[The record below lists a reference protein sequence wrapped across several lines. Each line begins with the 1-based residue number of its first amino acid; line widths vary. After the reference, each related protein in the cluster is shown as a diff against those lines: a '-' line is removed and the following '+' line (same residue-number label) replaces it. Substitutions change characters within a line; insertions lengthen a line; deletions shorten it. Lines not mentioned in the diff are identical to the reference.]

1 MKEST
6 FKLLLIL
13 IAIGF
18 VVFAAVVFFAPIIEN
33 PDIIGV
39 LKAGFVNPYATAYS
53 VDLIACWVVLIIWII
68 FERNQLKI
76 KNGWVCIPIG
86 LTLGVVVGLVIY
98 LLLRMSYFSKIE
110 NAKDT

>member
-6 FKLLLIL
+6 FKTLLIL
-13 IAIGF
+13 IEVSF
-18 VVFAAVVFFAPIIEN
+18 VVFAAVVFFAPIIKN

-39 LKAGFVNPYATAYS
+39 LKAGFVNPYATTYS

-68 FERNQLKI
+68 YERNELRI

-86 LTLGVVVGLVIY
+86 LSWV
-98 LLLRMSYFSKIE
+98 
-110 NAKDT
+110 

>member
-1 MKEST
+1 MNEST
-6 FKLLLIL
+6 FKALIIL
-13 IAIGF
+13 IAVGF
-18 VVFAAVVFFAPIIEN
+18 VVFAAIVFFAPIIEN

-39 LKAGFVNPYATAYS
+39 LKSGFVNPYATAYS

-68 FERNQLKI
+68 YERNNLQL

-98 LLLRMSYFSKIE
+98 LLLRMSHFSKIE
-110 NAKDT
+110 HAKDT